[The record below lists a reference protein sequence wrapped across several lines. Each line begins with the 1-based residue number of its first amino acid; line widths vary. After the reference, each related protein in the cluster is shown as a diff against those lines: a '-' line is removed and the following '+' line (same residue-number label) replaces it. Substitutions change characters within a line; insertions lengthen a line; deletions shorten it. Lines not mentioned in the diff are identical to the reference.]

1 MSFDISRIGR
11 WSDEF
16 EHHVEAERIK
26 AYVAATNDDNPLHT
40 AGTIAPPGY
49 TSVPSL
55 PPLFAAIEAF
65 VPGEVRTG
73 SVHSGQDICLFRP
86 MVAGMT
92 LHARAAVVGLNPARS
107 GTGVTL
113 KTQTR
118 DVAGDLVSEGYS
130 TLFLRGVTGAP
141 AAGEMPPD
149 HRMPAE
155 LRGAEPIVSV
165 TSAITEDQTFR
176 YAAASCDHSRI
187 HLDADYARS
196 LGFPGIIVHGLCTMA
211 IVSCAVVA
219 HACRGDSTRL
229 RRMAVHFSRPVLPGQ
244 QITTRILA
252 PPGPDGRTYHFTVFN
267 AAGKAII
274 QDGLAEV
281 S

>member
-1 MSFDISRIGR
+1 VSFDISRIGR

-16 EHHVEAERIK
+16 EHHVEAERTK
-26 AYVAATNDDNPLHT
+26 AYAAATNDDNPLHT
-40 AGTIAPPGY
+40 AGTIAPPGFA
-49 TSVPSL
+49 SVPSI

-65 VPGEVRTG
+65 VPGEARSG

-86 MVAGMT
+86 IVPGMT
-92 LHARAAVVGLNPARS
+92 LHSRAAVVGLSPARS

-118 DVAGDLVSEGYS
+118 DVAGDLVNEGYS

-141 AAGEMPPD
+141 AVGETPPD

-165 TSAITEDQTFR
+165 ASAIAEDQTFR
-176 YAAASCDHSRI
+176 YAAASGDHSRI

-196 LGFPGIIVHGLCTMA
+196 LGLPGIIVHGLCTMA
-211 IVSCAVVA
+211 IASCAVVA
-219 HACRGDSTRL
+219 SACQGDSTRL

-244 QITTRILA
+244 RITTRIFA
-252 PPGPDGRTYHFTVFN
+252 PPGPDGRTYRFTVLN
-267 AAGKAII
+267 SAGKAII